1 PVWIEA
7 EHRPALREAGIG
19 HLDAG
24 ELVAA
29 RLRAVLMR
37 YTGRFVGIQETRALL
52 ARMETGYAD
61 LVKEVLRSVP
71 VPRIAE
77 VLRRLLEEG
86 IPMRNTR

>member
-1 PVWIEA
+1 MVPMHHA
-7 EHRPALREAGIG
+7 EDI
-19 HLDAG
+19 
-24 ELVAA
+24 AA

-52 ARMETGYAD
+52 ARMDAGYGD

-77 VLRRLLEEG
+77 VVSCAVALIG
-86 IPMRNTR
+86 AMSATAASPSSMTKA